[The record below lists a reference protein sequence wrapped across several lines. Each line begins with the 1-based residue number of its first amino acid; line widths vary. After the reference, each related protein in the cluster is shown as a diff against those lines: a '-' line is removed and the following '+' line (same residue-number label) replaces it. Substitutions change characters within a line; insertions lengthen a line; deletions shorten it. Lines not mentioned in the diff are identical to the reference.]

1 MACNCN
7 SRRNCNHGGCNHGC
21 HQGCH
26 CGCNHD
32 SRVADWFFTAAPDVS
47 KFSVTLSPAF
57 LATHTSCCGGCLVL
71 VGGRYRCGAFSADAV
86 KNQKPY
92 CPYGY
97 GART

>member
-7 SRRNCNHGGCNHGC
+7 RNCSCAGERRGASWFNAPEV
-21 HQGCH
+21 
-26 CGCNHD
+26 
-32 SRVADWFFTAAPDVS
+32 SRFR
-47 KFSVTLSPAF
+47 VTLSSAY
-57 LATHTSCCGGCLVL
+57 LARHTSCCGGCLLL

-97 GART
+97 GANT